1 MDIRQLRYYKEIVD
15 QGSISKAAERLHI
28 AQPPLSQLLKK
39 LEDDF
44 NTELIRRYRQ
54 KWEVTES
61 GELLYRY
68 AVQILGQ
75 MAEVKKKI
83 NEVEEGSAGS
93 VNVGVSSACYNM
105 LIDYIAEF
113 RAQFPQIKISIHS
126 GDSETLLNKLKQQE
140 IDLALLIRPGNTE
153 QFDTKSLDPEQSIL
167 IVPDS
172 WAPSLPAEPALKD
185 IGHLPFIMLGEM
197 EDYSFHSSLLR
208 TFKAH
213 HIEPD
218 IVIECKDIPI
228 LVALVNRGL
237 GISIIPRMN
246 YKSLFVEHLRIYEFT
261 QFEASVEPVVMKLRD
276 VPVSKAAEKFWNIV
290 Q

>member
-1 MDIRQLRYYKEIVD
+1 MRRRIAMDIRQLRYYKEIVD

-54 KWEVTES
+54 KWEITES

-75 MAEVKKKI
+75 MAEVKKRI

-113 RAQFPQIKISIHS
+113 RAQFPKIKISIHS
-126 GDSETLLNKLKQQE
+126 GDSETLLK
-140 IDLALLIRPGNTE
+140 DR
-153 QFDTKSLDPEQSIL
+153 KSTRLNSSHVSI
-167 IVPDS
+167 
-172 WAPSLPAEPALKD
+172 
-185 IGHLPFIMLGEM
+185 
-197 EDYSFHSSLLR
+197 
-208 TFKAH
+208 
-213 HIEPD
+213 
-218 IVIECKDIPI
+218 
-228 LVALVNRGL
+228 
-237 GISIIPRMN
+237 
-246 YKSLFVEHLRIYEFT
+246 
-261 QFEASVEPVVMKLRD
+261 
-276 VPVSKAAEKFWNIV
+276 
-290 Q
+290 